1 MGGGLDADGYVL
13 PDVSLGFVRPPYDS
27 VLPATARVVRDD
39 FGNRLHST
47 YLYGS
52 VVRGT
57 AVPGRSDLDI
67 TVVLI
72 DEPDADD
79 RQAATRVESRLAE
92 WFPFLFDARVEFTHV
107 IEVRSASQRYGW
119 QFFIR
124 DFCVCIDGE
133 DLRPSLPRT
142 KPGPEA
148 AFGLH
153 DDFPERLARARE
165 NLGSSSQ
172 GEFDRDALR
181 IPRKLIQVLFAVVMA
196 QTGAWATVL
205 EDQAAVAVGAFPERA
220 AEIKECLR
228 LARDPRPDQRSVRQL
243 VATLGAWVERLFE
256 QEVVRRVAF

>member
-1 MGGGLDADGYVL
+1 MNGGLDADGYIL
-13 PDVSLGFVRPPYDS
+13 PDVSLGLIRPPYDS
-27 VLPATARVVRDD
+27 VPPATARVIRDNLGD
-39 FGNRLHST
+39 RLHST

-67 TVVLI
+67 AVVLT

-79 RQAATRVESRLAE
+79 RRAATQVESRLAE
-92 WFPFLFDARVEFTHV
+92 WFPLLLDARVELTHV

-119 QFFIR
+119 QLFLR

-172 GEFDRDALR
+172 EEFDRDALR

-196 QTGAWATVL
+196 QTGEWATVL
-205 EDQAAVAVGAFPERA
+205 EHQAAAAIHAFPERA
-220 AEIKECLR
+220 TEIKECLR
-228 LARDPRPDQRSVRQL
+228 LARDPRPDPRSVRQL
-243 VATLGAWVERLFE
+243 VATLGAWVDDFSSKR
-256 QEVVRRVAF
+256 